1 MDLDGRDIRD
11 KLYGATRRL
20 ASGTAPLKARLR
32 AALTAELIAL
42 RAEDFP
48 WPDLGERWSGVINEL
63 ASDQGPIVLLEQ
75 WGDFELIPIAQA
87 IGDTYDQLAR
97 RLQAECTAPRG
108 RNGATRPGGR
118 RGLADAFGARGAVSS
133 HLLTSPSMATAAA
146 PEAPAV

>member
-48 WPDLGERWSGVINEL
+48 WPDLGERWSGVVNEL
-63 ASDQGPIVLLEQ
+63 APDRRPIIILEQ
-75 WGDFELIPIAQA
+75 WWDFELIRIAQE
-87 IGDTYDQLAR
+87 IVDIYDQMSR
-97 RLQAECTAPRG
+97 RLQAE
-108 RNGATRPGGR
+108 
-118 RGLADAFGARGAVSS
+118 
-133 HLLTSPSMATAAA
+133 
-146 PEAPAV
+146 